1 MTLVS
6 KKAPRVCQECGEPL
20 AGMKPE
26 ARFCTSKCRLAF
38 NNRRLQRGA
47 ELYDLFMA
55 MRYDRSAAKD
65 AGAWSMLCRMAQQMR
80 EEDLRER
87 DGRKSWQ
94 PASRVL
100 KDRPDLHSVV
110 VVRSGA
116 RTRTR

>member
-1 MTLVS
+1 MSLVS

-20 AGMKPE
+20 ASQKPG
-26 ARFCTSKCRLAF
+26 ARFCTSKCRLSF

-55 MRYDRSAAKD
+55 MRYDRAAAQE

-80 EEDLRER
+80 DDDVAKR

-94 PASRVL
+94 APNVVL
-100 KDRPDLHSVV
+100 KDRPDLHAVV
-110 VVRSGA
+110 VVRPGK
-116 RTRTR
+116 RTR